1 MTAFLLAS
9 APLLLIVSYSLFA
22 KKPAAAILITFL
34 KGLLGCLP
42 SFAALLILAED
53 LPLSYRPFPH
63 YLYHLV
69 RDLLVHTA
77 VMVAGYYLLN
87 RPEGEDNRT
96 DVWVGFVSFGLG
108 YLTLANFSDF
118 VVLYPLYDVYIL
130 FLLPTY
136 RICLVLICAAIAAQL
151 RTARG
156 PLAKLLPAAV
166 MLLAPCAAGF
176 GAYIARAKLSSLSII
191 FACIFAAV
199 AGMTVLLTIRA
210 PSSRFPALAID
221 IDLRRLF
228 RNRRSAE

>member
-9 APLLLIVSYSLFA
+9 APLFLIAFYSLFA
-22 KKPAAAILITFL
+22 KKPAAAILIACL

-42 SFAALLILAED
+42 SFAALLIFAEGF
-53 LPLSYRPFPH
+53 PLSYRPFPH

-69 RDLLVHTA
+69 RDLLVHMA
-77 VMVAGYYLLN
+77 VMVAGYYLAN
-87 RPEGEDNRT
+87 RPRAEDDRT

-130 FLLPTY
+130 FLLPAY
-136 RICLVLICAAIAAQL
+136 RICLVVICAALAAQL
-151 RTARG
+151 HAARG
-156 PLAKLLPAAV
+156 RLARLLPATV

-176 GAYIARAKLSSLSII
+176 GAYLARAKLSSLSIA
-191 FACIFAAV
+191 FACVFAAV
-199 AGMTVLLTIRA
+199 AGMTVLLMVRA
-210 PSSRFPALAID
+210 PSFRFPELAID

-228 RNRRSAE
+228 RSRRSTE